1 MRIENKVLTVS
12 AYGYRDRNALK
23 EVPVAGRTSAGHNRK
38 RIGYAGCLCLALA
51 FAVSRPGV
59 TLGNVAVSEGKSD
72 IGIGRESLS
81 LNGTW
86 KIVFDSDNLGKQE
99 EWGRRFPSDSVSIHV
114 PSVWNE
120 IRPNYQGVAWYQTS
134 FLAPPRWK
142 SKSVRIRFGAVSYL
156 AEVWLNGKYLGSHE
170 GGYTP
175 FELEASEALV
185 WEQQNQLVVRV
196 LLPMRTREFIPGL
209 KWEIGKPVDGFV
221 LEETPTSKQTWYD
234 NYGGI
239 WQDVQVVVTNP
250 VWVRDCFIQPD
261 IHAQKIDVQCELSNL
276 TGKEQRIT
284 LALAVAEKNQPTIEK
299 SQQTKDVVLAN
310 GTQSFD
316 MSLKIPEAKLW
327 SPGQPFLYGLEVRL
341 ISNNEAIDSRPFTFG
356 MREFTI
362 REHQFYLN
370 GRPIIVKAAIYQP
383 HYPQTLAYPPYEE
396 MLANDIRMAKE
407 ANFNMFRLHILPHVP
422 RFLDLADELGILLWA
437 EPPIGW
443 IQKSP
448 QMRDRCRREV
458 RETIA
463 RDRNHPAIVM
473 WGVLNEAAAQGLEL
487 KNELATYAHE
497 LDPTRLV
504 FDDSGDVYWSGEDA
518 RVYVPYQTSPR
529 PISDTHPYL
538 AQPFDLARF
547 NYYRQMA
554 EPHRLTFVSEFGAM
568 GGVQDLDAVIGK
580 YPPGRR
586 WQDKERLE
594 EIYGIFR
601 KGFLELGLDKAFG
614 NFAAFAKSSREA
626 QATTLTRMIDALR
639 LNPLT
644 AGYDICHWNDASWEL
659 SYGFLDEWRNPKPE
673 LAAAAAANK
682 PLHIIVSTARAN
694 YYAGESTDVELTI
707 VNDEGA
713 SGKAEVRLRIET
725 LDGKVLQEQ
734 AVQAEMKTRVQALGR
749 LRPVAPLAEGS
760 YRLSA
765 TLNLEGKL
773 VDRTEHEILVLK
785 RIPRQGGA
793 AIPVSILDPDGRL
806 AARLSNFPMA
816 VTAYGA
822 HKPPQNVYMVAANAD
837 SFLDYPLG
845 QLKGLAELARQGS
858 TLILFELPL
867 DTNEVVEKLGVLPMA
882 VKISASAVPDNLG
895 ALQWIR
901 AHPITDGLPSNI
913 VLDQRYAE
921 ILPARLLETP
931 ADEVV
936 AGLLVN
942 AFGDYGRRW
951 VHSLVITPVGKGH
964 VIFCQLRLL
973 DNLTKD
979 PLADRLF
986 MNLVRYADSIAR
998 KPDAP
1003 LGQKQ
1008 QETFEQEVA
1017 NRKKQI
1023 AGEIQRWAVIG
1034 PFNNQN
1040 RIGLGLEYPPEVE
1053 FSYGASYPGKNGNVS
1068 WKPATAWSSKTA
1080 AWISSTT
1087 LGYRVNLGGRFD
1099 DWTVAYA
1106 YTQIYSPKKT
1116 ETRFKLTCQQGCRL
1130 WLNGRELVHSEV
1142 LPPNENVIG
1151 GVELRP
1157 GWNPV
1162 LVKVDRTQMVDSF
1175 FILDVRSGSG
1185 EALADLRFDFAGE
1198 LPKARPTGDSR
1209 QVANKP

>member
-1 MRIENKVLTVS
+1 
-12 AYGYRDRNALK
+12 
-23 EVPVAGRTSAGHNRK
+23 
-38 RIGYAGCLCLALA
+38 
-51 FAVSRPGV
+51 
-59 TLGNVAVSEGKSD
+59 
-72 IGIGRESLS
+72 
-81 LNGTW
+81 
-86 KIVFDSDNLGKQE
+86 
-99 EWGRRFPSDSVSIHV
+99 
-114 PSVWNE
+114 
-120 IRPNYQGVAWYQTS
+120 
-134 FLAPPRWK
+134 
-142 SKSVRIRFGAVSYL
+142 
-156 AEVWLNGKYLGSHE
+156 
-170 GGYTP
+170 
-175 FELEASEALV
+175 
-185 WEQQNQLVVRV
+185 
-196 LLPMRTREFIPGL
+196 
-209 KWEIGKPVDGFV
+209 
-221 LEETPTSKQTWYD
+221 
-234 NYGGI
+234 
-239 WQDVQVVVTNP
+239 
-250 VWVRDCFIQPD
+250 
-261 IHAQKIDVQCELSNL
+261 
-276 TGKEQRIT
+276 
-284 LALAVAEKNQPTIEK
+284 
-299 SQQTKDVVLAN
+299 
-310 GTQSFD
+310 
-316 MSLKIPEAKLW
+316 
-327 SPGQPFLYGLEVRL
+327 
-341 ISNNEAIDSRPFTFG
+341 
-356 MREFTI
+356 
-362 REHQFYLN
+362 
-370 GRPIIVKAAIYQP
+370 
-383 HYPQTLAYPPYEE
+383 
-396 MLANDIRMAKE
+396 
-407 ANFNMFRLHILPHVP
+407 
-422 RFLDLADELGILLWA
+422 
-437 EPPIGW
+437 
-443 IQKSP
+443 
-448 QMRDRCRREV
+448 
-458 RETIA
+458 
-463 RDRNHPAIVM
+463 
-473 WGVLNEAAAQGLEL
+473 
-487 KNELATYAHE
+487 
-497 LDPTRLV
+497 
-504 FDDSGDVYWSGEDA
+504 
-518 RVYVPYQTSPR
+518 
-529 PISDTHPYL
+529 
-538 AQPFDLARF
+538 
-547 NYYRQMA
+547 
-554 EPHRLTFVSEFGAM
+554 
-568 GGVQDLDAVIGK
+568 
-580 YPPGRR
+580 
-586 WQDKERLE
+586 
-594 EIYGIFR
+594 
-601 KGFLELGLDKAFG
+601 
-614 NFAAFAKSSREA
+614 
-626 QATTLTRMIDALR
+626 
-639 LNPLT
+639 
-644 AGYDICHWNDASWEL
+644 
-659 SYGFLDEWRNPKPE
+659 
-673 LAAAAAANK
+673 
-682 PLHIIVSTARAN
+682 
-694 YYAGESTDVELTI
+694 
-707 VNDEGA
+707 
-713 SGKAEVRLRIET
+713 
-725 LDGKVLQEQ
+725 
-734 AVQAEMKTRVQALGR
+734 
-749 LRPVAPLAEGS
+749 
-760 YRLSA
+760 
-765 TLNLEGKL
+765 
-773 VDRTEHEILVLK
+773 
-785 RIPRQGGA
+785 
-793 AIPVSILDPDGRL
+793 
-806 AARLSNFPMA
+806 
-816 VTAYGA
+816 
-822 HKPPQNVYMVAANAD
+822 MVAAHAD

-882 VKISASAVPDNLG
+882 VKISVPDG
-895 ALQWIR
+895 FTTQWIR